1 MYQVWFRF
9 IKDNLSL
16 LEFFLKITLIKLFE
30 L

>member
-16 LEFFLKITLIKLFE
+16 LEFLLKITLIKLFE